1 MSLRQ
6 GVSGVDVQSGQGRS
20 SEEVTSF
27 KGLTAGEE
35 AAAALWAPDHQP
47 EDCCMVALRRHLGTW
62 VSGGSSPSSDRNTSL
77 TWAQIVCANSVVCA
91 EHSLSFREPGFWS
104 RHTQVPT

>member
-47 EDCCMVALRRHLGTW
+47 EDCCMVALRRT
-62 VSGGSSPSSDRNTSL
+62 L
-77 TWAQIVCANSVVCA
+77 TLIWKKYCVM
-91 EHSLSFREPGFWS
+91 
-104 RHTQVPT
+104 TQRYIMSEWPEYF